1 MVGKI
6 MKHKMIKL
14 TSAALLAGTVFT
26 SLTAFADIKTDTIDE
41 VWGKP
46 TLVYGAGLNNA
57 EVNQTNNAFNIAD
70 ISNVNRQVNSG
81 QDFQTYLGQSGVS
94 DNSLFSSVLVQK
106 QSKGK
111 GVNVDIKTPSNITS
125 VTETQYANAAI
136 TAGATDVQIDVA
148 SVKKVTGESA
158 LVGVYKALS
167 ANGVNV
173 DTDRTQAATQELQT
187 VNEIAD
193 AQKNNDDFNSKALD
207 LATAQIKQGLADYK
221 KENGTTA
228 SDDAVQNII
237 TKALKDNGLSNIL
250 TSDQIQSLVDFA
262 KTYQNT
268 SAIDSQEV
276 ANQLKQYKDDVY
288 NKFKNVINSDNAH
301 NVWDKI
307 SNFFEN
313 MWKSI
318 TNFFGNLGNNQ

>member
-1 MVGKI
+1 
-6 MKHKMIKL
+6 MKHKIITL

-46 TLVYGAGLNNA
+46 TLVYGAGLNNT
-57 EVNQTNNAFNIAD
+57 EVNQTNNAFNITD

-106 QSKGK
+106 QAKGK

-262 KTYQNT
+262 KTYQST
-268 SAIDSQEV
+268 SAIDSKEV

-288 NKFKNVINSDNAH
+288 SKFKNVINSDNAH
-301 NVWDKI
+301 NVWEKI
-307 SNFFEN
+307 SSFFEN
-313 MWKSI
+313 MWKNI
-318 TNFFGNLGNNQ
+318 TNFFGNLGATA

>member
-173 DTDRTQAATQELQT
+173 DTNRTQAATQELQT

-221 KENGTTA
+221 KENDTTA

-262 KTYQNT
+262 KTYQST

-288 NKFKNVINSDNAH
+288 SKFKNVINSDNAH

>member
-1 MVGKI
+1 

-14 TSAALLAGTVFT
+14 TSAALFAGTVFT

-41 VWGKP
+41 VWSKP

-318 TNFFGNLGNNQ
+318 TNFFGNLGSN

>member
-1 MVGKI
+1 

-111 GVNVDIKTPSNITS
+111 GVSVDIKTPNNITS

-250 TSDQIQSLVDFA
+250 TSNQIQSLVDFA

-318 TNFFGNLGNNQ
+318 TNFLVI

>member
-1 MVGKI
+1 
-6 MKHKMIKL
+6 MKHKMIKI

-111 GVNVDIKTPSNITS
+111 GVNVDIKTPNNITS

-250 TSDQIQSLVDFA
+250 TNDQIQSLVDFA
-262 KTYQNT
+262 KTYQST

-288 NKFKNVINSDNAH
+288 SKFKNVINSDNAH
-301 NVWDKI
+301 NVWEKI
-307 SNFFEN
+307 SSFFEN
-313 MWKSI
+313 MWKNI
-318 TNFFGNLGNNQ
+318 TNFFGNLGNN

>member
-1 MVGKI
+1 

-94 DNSLFSSVLVQK
+94 NNSLFSSVLVQK

-318 TNFFGNLGNNQ
+318 TNFFGNLGSN

>member
-14 TSAALLAGTVFT
+14 TSAALFAGTVFT

-276 ANQLKQYKDDVY
+276 ANQLKHYKDDVY

-318 TNFFGNLGNNQ
+318 TNFFGNLGSN